1 MRNKI
6 LCESL
11 NEFRKL
17 HENDEPLALAI
28 LGAPAGGK
36 SFQTTNIKKFVKDTR
51 ISDTIDK
58 GVALTVD
65 KLRNEF
71 QSKNPLQQLIG
82 FVRAFYFLRKRSV
95 EDKIEYGKWF
105 EDISLLW
112 KDKIAKLAPTLK
124 ITIDKYHIYFDGAP
138 AWKNLKVL
146 RNTGYSPEKLI
157 KELDR
162 YSDYKRVVRHFQNIQ
177 QSKAIKKLLNVS
189 YDESGD
195 EPKKIINTMKQLHKK
210 GYVTDVFLIHPENVA
225 TNLIQ
230 NYFRVIRGEDEGRDS
245 SEVIVDAYNQIE
257 KNKHLY
263 STNAEDDLKTTSKD
277 LQQENPKISDTV
289 EKANV
294 EDDPRRGDK
303 PIDVFTEVETMKPIE
318 AYNFFNKKLNK
329 EQQTIF
335 HALLKYCIVGI
346 KDLPEN
352 AKSVLNQITKS
363 INNKQ
368 ALTILKKTADSGK
381 YIFKWGG
388 ITPKFINKVETVL
401 K

>member
-1 MRNKI
+1 MNKKI

-11 NEFRKL
+11 DEFRKL
-17 HENDEPLALAI
+17 NENDEPLALAI

-36 SFQTTNIKKFVKDTR
+36 SFQTKNIKQFVKDNR
-51 ISDTIDK
+51 ISDTLDK
-58 GVALTVD
+58 GVALTID
-65 KLRNEF
+65 KLRSEF
-71 QSKNPLQQLIG
+71 QSKNPLQQLVG
-82 FVRAFYFLRKRSV
+82 FVRAFYYLRKRSL
-95 EDKIEYGKWF
+95 EDNVEYGKWF
-105 EDISLLW
+105 EDISALW
-112 KDKIAKLAPTLK
+112 KDKITKLAPALK

-138 AWKNLKVL
+138 AWKNLKAL

-157 KELDR
+157 KELDK
-162 YSDYKRVVRHFQNIQ
+162 YSDYKRVVRYFQNIQ
-177 QSKAIKKLLNVS
+177 QTKAIKKLLNIS

-195 EPKKIINTMKQLHKK
+195 EPKKIINTMRQLHKK

-225 TNLIQ
+225 SNLIQ
-230 NYFRVIRGEDEGRDS
+230 NYYRVVTGRDEGRDS
-245 SEVIVDAYNQIE
+245 SEAIVDAYNQIE
-257 KNKHLY
+257 KNKDLY
-263 STNAEDDLKTTSKD
+263 STNAEDDLQTTSKD
-277 LQQENPKISDTV
+277 LQKENPKISDTV

-329 EQQTIF
+329 EQQIIF
-335 HALLKYCIVGI
+335 RALLKYCIVGI

-352 AKSVLNQITKS
+352 AKSVLSQITKS

-368 ALTILKKTADSGK
+368 ALNILKKTADSGK
-381 YIFKWGG
+381 YAFQWGG
-388 ITPKFINKVETVL
+388 ITQKLVKKAETVL

>member
-1 MRNKI
+1 MTKKL

-11 NEFRKL
+11 DEFRQL
-17 HENDEPLALAI
+17 NEEGEPLALAV

-36 SFQTTNIKKFVKDTR
+36 SFTTDNIKKFVKDQR
-51 ISDTIDK
+51 ISDALDK

-71 QSKNPLQQLIG
+71 QSKNPLQQLVG
-82 FVRAFYFLRKRSV
+82 FVRAFYYLRKRSL
-95 EDKIEYGKWF
+95 EDASEYGQWF
-105 EDISLLW
+105 EEISALW
-112 KDKIAKLAPTLK
+112 RDKIAKLAPALK
-124 ITIDKYHIYFDGAP
+124 ITVDKQHIYFNGAP
-138 AWKNLKVL
+138 AWKSLKAL
-146 RNTGYSPEKLI
+146 RNTEYSPETLI

-162 YSDYKRVVRHFQNIQ
+162 YKDYKKVVRYFQNIQ
-177 QSKAIKKLLNVS
+177 QSKAIKKTLNVS

-230 NYFRVIRGEDEGRDS
+230 NYYRVLTGGDGGRDS
-245 SEVIVDAYNQIE
+245 SEAIMDAYIQIE
-257 KNKHLY
+257 KNKGLY
-263 STNAEDDLKTTSKD
+263 NANSEDNLKTTTQA
-277 LQQENPKISDTV
+277 LQKENPKVGDTI

-318 AYNFFNKKLNK
+318 AYNFFNKKLNQ
-329 EQQTIF
+329 EQQIIYR
-335 HALLKYCIVGI
+335 ALLKYCTVGI
-346 KDLPEN
+346 PKLPDN
-352 AKSVLNQITKS
+352 AKSVLAQISKS

-368 ALTILKKTADSGK
+368 ALDILRKAADSGK
-381 YIFKWGG
+381 YIYQWHGV
-388 ITPKFINKVETVL
+388 TPALVKKAETVL